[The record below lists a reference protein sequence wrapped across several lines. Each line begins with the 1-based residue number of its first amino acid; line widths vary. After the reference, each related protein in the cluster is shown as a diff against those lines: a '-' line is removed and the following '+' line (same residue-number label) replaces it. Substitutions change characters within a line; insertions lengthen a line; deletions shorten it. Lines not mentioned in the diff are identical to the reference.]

1 MALQPKG
8 ILIDLARFLLRA
20 VSQRPGEVQVEHIRS
35 EEIDFLFLRL
45 PGGGGL
51 SARDRAALVSVIE
64 AIGAR
69 SGRTVIV
76 DWR

>member
-1 MALQPKG
+1 MALQPER
-8 ILIDLARFLLRA
+8 ILVDLARFLLRA

-35 EEIDFLFLRL
+35 EEIEFLFLRL

-51 SARDRAALVSVIE
+51 SARDQAALVSVLE
-64 AIGAR
+64 TVGAR